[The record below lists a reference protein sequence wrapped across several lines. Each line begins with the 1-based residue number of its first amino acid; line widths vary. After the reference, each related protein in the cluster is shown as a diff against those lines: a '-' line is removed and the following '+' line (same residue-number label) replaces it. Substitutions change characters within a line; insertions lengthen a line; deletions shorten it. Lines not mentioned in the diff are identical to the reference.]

1 MAGVATYTIAGRQIG
16 GHYVCLAGEEK
27 SRTLSSS
34 GSSSLT

>member
-27 SRTLSSS
+27 KSH
-34 GSSSLT
+34 SL